1 MEQETKEEVA
11 KVFHHPPEHKVHEHS
26 EHGPKETKTH
36 NIWINRTNWTLLS
49 LFALLI
55 LFNQFQ
61 VLGLNDMTGNSVS
74 YFSGNNDLS
83 NVDVTQIQS
92 TAQGIAL
99 LFPVNE
105 IKTQEDAIAI
115 MIPTGTP
122 EYGTGMGVSFDDPV
136 TALSLLKN
144 GYPTLKAQAEAD
156 PIIWERYLALASE
169 PRGISCEFCC
179 GIGAAGVTAE
189 GKTKCGCAH
198 NPAAQSI
205 ALWLMLNT
213 DYSDAQVL
221 REVYRWKTIWFP
233 KDMVGLALEIAGG
246 NTAVLEDLPGMVG
259 GC

>member
-1 MEQETKEEVA
+1 MEHETKEED
-11 KVFHHPPEHKVHEHS
+11 KKIFHHPQEQKEVHTPHHTEAKGHN
-26 EHGPKETKTH
+26 HWITKA
-36 NIWINRTNWTLLS
+36 NWTLLS
-49 LFALLI
+49 IFALLL

-61 VLGLNDMTGNSVS
+61 VMGLNDMTARSISS
-74 YFSGNNDLS
+74 YSSDLS
-83 NVDVTQIQS
+83 DVDVTQIQS

-105 IKTQEDAIAI
+105 IKTTEDAIAI

-122 EYGTGMGVSFDDPV
+122 EYVAAMGVSFDDPV
-136 TALSLLKN
+136 TSLSLLEN
-144 GYPTLKAQAEAD
+144 GYYTLKEQAEAD
-156 PIIWERYLALASE
+156 PVVWERYLALASE

-189 GKTKCGCAH
+189 GKSKCGCAH
-198 NPAAQSI
+198 NPAAQAV

-213 DYSDAQVL
+213 DYSDAEVL
-221 REVYRWKTIWFP
+221 REVYKWKALWFP

-246 NTAVLEDLPGMVG
+246 NTDVLNELPGMVG